1 MRARLWAASE
11 AAGRAQPPLPRTWS
25 AWLRPGRP
33 GSPQGCSP
41 DAPLGGADGQSSQ
54 HVAEGALPI
63 PGTSRTRRGSGA
75 PQAAVLGA
83 CPAGGGRGCCW
94 ARIQPGGSPGFPFS
108 ASPAAARSHRS
119 PAASGRRSLSRS
131 LLRPREVRTDG
142 SLPRKFRSSGL
153 REKPSAAAARNL
165 ASPGARPTPTPLAA
179 R

>member
-83 CPAGGGRGCCW
+83 CPAGGG
-94 ARIQPGGSPGFPFS
+94 SPGFPFS

-153 REKPSAAAARNL
+153 REKPNAAAARNL

-179 R
+179 C